1 MPKYILAYHGGSGM
15 PESEAEQAAIME
27 AWSAWFAGMGEA
39 IVDGGNPIGH
49 TKTVE
54 SDGSTR
60 NGGGANPITGYSLIS
75 AADMD
80 AALGLAGTCP
90 VLAAGGSVEVAEAVE
105 M

>member
-1 MPKYILAYHGGSGM
+1 MPKYVLAYHGGGTM

-27 AWSAWFAGMGEA
+27 AWGAWFAGMGEA
-39 IVDGGNPIGH
+39 VVDGGNPIGH
-49 TKTVE
+49 TKTIT
-54 SDGSTR
+54 SDGSASD
-60 NGGGANPITGYSLIS
+60 GGGANPVIGYSLIS

-90 VLAAGGSVEVAEAVE
+90 VLAAGGNVEVAETIE